1 MAKMNF
7 DTIENQILDLQEKL
21 YDDCLAIREQVCE
34 FLITRPNNRFVFANE
49 IKEKLH
55 CAVAYRNIKR
65 FGMHE
70 AKRVEISYI
79 EYAPEK
85 SDFLACGWHENEL
98 VKISARDLDL
108 DSLYSI
114 VGYLA
119 QYQREQDGTAKTAE
133 QIEREANEMRFGKEY
148 YTNKHYRLYIETQLE
163 PIERVLLSMYNN
175 TPENERD
182 FELLPKRIGFALVL
196 REC

>member
-7 DTIENQILDLQEKL
+7 DALENQILDLQDKL
-21 YDDCLAIREQVCE
+21 YNDCLAIREQVCE

-55 CAVAYRNIKR
+55 CAVAYRNISR

-85 SDFLACGWHENEL
+85 NDFLACGWYEDKL

>member
-7 DTIENQILDLQEKL
+7 DTLENQILDLQDKL
-21 YDDCLAIREQVCE
+21 YNDCLAIREQVCE
-34 FLITRPNNRFVFANE
+34 FLITRQNNRFVFANE

-55 CAVAYRNIKR
+55 CAVAYRNISR

-70 AKRVEISYI
+70 AKRMEVAYI

-85 SDFLACGWHENEL
+85 RDFLACGWYENEL

-133 QIEREANEMRFGKEY
+133 QIEREAN
-148 YTNKHYRLYIETQLE
+148 
-163 PIERVLLSMYNN
+163 
-175 TPENERD
+175 
-182 FELLPKRIGFALVL
+182 
-196 REC
+196 

>member
-7 DTIENQILDLQEKL
+7 DALENQILDLQDKL
-21 YDDCLAIREQVCE
+21 YNDCLAIREQVCE

-55 CAVAYRNIKR
+55 CAVAYRNISR

-70 AKRVEISYI
+70 AKRVKVAYI

-148 YTNKHYRLYIETQLE
+148 YTNKYYRLYIDTQLE

-175 TPENERD
+175 TPENEQD
-182 FELLPKRIGFALVL
+182 FEHLPKRIGFALVL